1 VPGVATPTVE
11 DRGEAAG
18 DPRAIALARR
28 IGDLGRADGHQE
40 ARLESIALSL
50 VDAMLAGD
58 AGALRVALEGL
69 REARTVA
76 LAAGNETL
84 LGWLAATVAFSNWG
98 VERLGPDATQN
109 EIAEGTHAWRF
120 VRALERSPL
129 GSGELRELLE
139 VDETEISRTGHRLLE
154 AGLVRRSK
162 VGRHVLWELAPRA
175 RRILRPTPA
184 PVPRVPQ
191 GERPEAR
198 PGGVGADFWMAA
210 IRQGFEGAAGDEPAV
225 GRRTVDPTRE
235 RIVDCTL
242 ALHRAQGISE
252 TSFEDVATKVGVPV
266 ETIES
271 YFPTVDDLV
280 KGCGQHVLTSL
291 RLPPPERAGEI
302 FTGASSEQERL
313 RRLIETLFDVY
324 EREAESLQRGRHA
337 RADVPLID
345 EALAQVDASV
355 DALVAEALRP
365 LDPNAETIASVR
377 ALTDLEVWRALREA
391 GASASASVDD
401 ASEAVDGWLG
411 QRTRLRAPPA

>member
-1 VPGVATPTVE
+1 MATPTVK
-11 DRGEAAG
+11 DRGEPTG
-18 DPRAIALARR
+18 DPRAVALARR
-28 IGDLGRADGHQE
+28 IDDLGRGDALQE
-40 ARLESIALSL
+40 ARLDSVALGL

-58 AGALRVALEGL
+58 AGALRVALEAL
-69 REARTVA
+69 REARAVA

-84 LGWLAATVAFSNWG
+84 LGWLAATVAFSHWG
-98 VERLGPDATQN
+98 LERLGPEATLS
-109 EIAEGTHAWRF
+109 EVGKGTHAWRF
-120 VRALERSPL
+120 ISALERSPRL

-139 VDETEISRTGHRLLE
+139 VDETEISRTGRRLLE

-162 VGRHVLWELAPRA
+162 VGRHVLWELAPQA
-175 RRILRPTPA
+175 QRILRPAPA

-191 GERPEAR
+191 GERPKAR

-235 RIVDCTL
+235 RIVVSTL
-242 ALHRAQGISE
+242 ALHTAQGIRE
-252 TSFEDVATKVGVPV
+252 TSYEDIATKAGVPV
-266 ETIES
+266 ETVEG

-280 KGCGQHVLTSL
+280 KGCGRHVLTSL

-302 FTGASSEQERL
+302 FAGASSEQERL

-324 EREAESLQRGRHA
+324 EREAEGLQRGRHD
-337 RADVPLID
+337 RANEPLID
-345 EALAQVDASV
+345 EALDQVDASV

-391 GASASASVDD
+391 GVSASASVDD
-401 ASEAVDGWLG
+401 AGEAVEGWLG
-411 QRTRLRAPPA
+411 SQRTRLRASTS